1 MAKGLLAS
9 AMLSGLGQG
18 VANAAGTGMQVYSS
32 MLLQQQREQME
43 ERKVK
48 LMEQYATARE
58 QRGYDFQRG
67 LQQERIGSDMVNRS
81 LDRQSADAREER
93 GHDFQRGMQQERI
106 GADTL
111 NRSLDRG
118 HADALEGRREEFITG
133 RDQTALGGDILRD
146 TLRYR
151 HDQDRRDED
160 RLEHSQEFR
169 DKLKEERRQHDDRMG
184 IEREKLKSDRK
195 LSKEDELFVHILGE
209 ELKDLR
215 KEMTEPTTSAERV
228 SAARQEY
235 NQARATLMQVL
246 GHQETPTSPN
256 IAIRDRFGNS
266 ALNGK
271 STPKPPPSAAPRG
284 ERVLPPQSTPTP
296 APTLQNG
303 PTDALD
309 YGANRAIEG
318 VKNTLGSI
326 KDSLFPQGAQPYAP
340 IVREPKEQA
349 ISTIRGD
356 TNTALKDTDQEQ
368 SGDKA
373 PRLKGEMERS
383 VDDIFAAARGTAD
396 ELNKQYGNGPTT
408 NPLAFFNSPEF
419 DSLSPRKQQDLRT
432 VYHQFTQGN
441 ISRDVVLS
449 SVHAVLDDSWGTIKA
464 EQIGKL
470 LNGMR
475 NEKSGE
481 HQRVSRGFLEN
492 TMALT

>member
-1 MAKGLLAS
+1 
-9 AMLSGLGQG
+9 
-18 VANAAGTGMQVYSS
+18 
-32 MLLQQQREQME
+32 
-43 ERKVK
+43 
-48 LMEQYATARE
+48 
-58 QRGYDFQRG
+58 
-67 LQQERIGSDMVNRS
+67 MVNRS
-81 LDRQSADAREER
+81 LDRESADAREEL

-118 HADALEGRREEFITG
+118 HADALEGRREEFMTG

-215 KEMTEPTTSAERV
+215 KEITDPMTSAERV
-228 SAARQEY
+228 TAARQEY
-235 NQARATLMQVL
+235 NQTRSTLMQVL
-246 GHQETPTSPN
+246 GHQEKPTSPAN
-256 IAIRDRFGNS
+256 LAIRNRFGNP
-266 ALNGK
+266 ALTGK
-271 STPKPPPSAAPRG
+271 STPQPPPSSPPRG
-284 ERVLPPQSTPTP
+284 ERVLPPQTTPTP
-296 APTLQNG
+296 APMLQNG

-318 VKNTLGSI
+318 VKNTLGSL
-326 KDSLFPQGAQPYAP
+326 KDSLFPQGAQPLAP
-340 IVREPKEQA
+340 IVREPKEEA
-349 ISTIRGD
+349 ISTIRGE
-356 TNTALKDTDQEQ
+356 TNAALKDTDQKQ

-383 VDDIFAAARGTAD
+383 VEDIFAAARGTAD
-396 ELNKQYGNGPTT
+396 ELNKQYGNNPTT

-441 ISRDVVLS
+441 MSRDVVLS
-449 SVHAVLDDSWGTIKA
+449 SVHAVLDDPWGTIKA
-464 EQIGKL
+464 EQIGRL

-481 HQRVSRGFLEN
+481 QQRVSRGFLEN
-492 TMALT
+492 TMALA